1 MLAAV
6 RIWNPPSTK
15 QTIDSTHPG
24 HSAGYTVAM
33 SADKFRFPTLTAVV
47 IANMVGTG
55 VFTSLGFQLLDIRS
69 GFALILLW
77 ALGGIAALCGAMTYG
92 ELGAALPRSGGEY
105 NLLRR
110 IYHPAAGFV
119 SGWISSTVGFSG
131 PVALAAMTFAAYAAS
146 IFPGGLG
153 DSMQKALACGLL
165 IVLTAVHATNHRN
178 SSSTQVVFT
187 VLKVAVILAFIGS
200 ALLIVDS
207 PQPVNFFPAPGDAAV
222 ITSGAYAVALI
233 YVSFAYT
240 GWNAATY
247 LVSELENPQRTLP
260 WILISGTAVVTLLY
274 LGLNFS
280 FLYAAPM
287 DAMTGQVEVGAIAAR
302 AAFGEVAG
310 GFTGLVLAM
319 LLISTVSAM
328 TMAGPR
334 VIQVIGEDYPAIGML
349 GKKNRNGIPSL
360 AICIQSF
367 VALLFILSSTFES
380 ILVFSGFTLALNS
393 FVTVFGIFVLRW
405 KQPDLERP
413 YRTFLYPLPPIIY
426 LLLTGWTLGFT
437 LVNRPVEGLFS
448 LAIISLGLL
457 FYFLAAKQET
467 RRQESSV

>member
-1 MLAAV
+1 
-6 RIWNPPSTK
+6 
-15 QTIDSTHPG
+15 
-24 HSAGYTVAM
+24 M

-69 GFALILLW
+69 GFALLALW
-77 ALGGIAALCGAMTYG
+77 GIGGITALCGAMTYG

-119 SGWISSTVGFSG
+119 SGWVSSTVGFAG
-131 PVALAAMTFAAYAAS
+131 PVALAAMTFAAYAS
-146 IFPGGLG
+146 SVFPDGLG
-153 DSMQKALACGLL
+153 ANMQKLMAAVLL
-165 IVLTAVHATNHRN
+165 ILLTLVHATNHKN
-178 SSSTQVVFT
+178 SSGTQVIFT
-187 VLKVAVILAFIGS
+187 ILKIAVILSFVFGTILVVGT
-200 ALLIVDS
+200 
-207 PQPVNFFPAPGDAAV
+207 PQPVSFFPAPGDGT
-222 ITSGAYAVALI
+222 IMLSSDYAVALI

-247 LVSELENPQRTLP
+247 LSSELENPQRTLP

-287 DAMTGQVEVGAIAAR
+287 DAMMGQVEVGAIAAQ
-302 AAFGEVAG
+302 AAFGETAG
-310 GFTGLVLAM
+310 RLTGLVLAM

-334 VIQVIGEDYPAIGML
+334 VIQVIGEDYPAIGVL
-349 GKKNRNGIPSL
+349 GKKNKNGIPAT
-360 AICIQSF
+360 AIWIQSSA
-367 VALLFILSSTFES
+367 ALLFILSSTFES

-393 FVTVFGIFVLRW
+393 FVTIAGIFVLRYR
-405 KQPDLERP
+405 QPDLERP
-413 YRTFLYPLPPIIY
+413 YRTFLYPLTPLLY
-426 LLLTGWTLGFT
+426 LVLTGWILGFT
-437 LVNRPVEGLFS
+437 LVSRPVEALFS
-448 LAIISLGLL
+448 LGFIGSGLV
-457 FYFLAAKQET
+457 FYWLAAN
-467 RRQESSV
+467 RLSESN

>member
-1 MLAAV
+1 
-6 RIWNPPSTK
+6 
-15 QTIDSTHPG
+15 
-24 HSAGYTVAM
+24 M

-69 GFALILLW
+69 GFALMLLW

-105 NLLRR
+105 NLLQR

-146 IFPGGLG
+146 VIPGGLG
-153 DSMQKALACGLL
+153 DGAQKLLACGLL
-165 IVLTAVHATNHRN
+165 IALTVVHATNRRN
-178 SSSTQVVFT
+178 SSGTQVVFT
-187 VLKVAVILAFIGS
+187 VLKVIVIIVFIAS
-200 ALLIVDS
+200 TLLLVDT
-207 PQPVNFFPAPGDAAV
+207 PQPVNFFPAAGDGTV

-280 FLYAAPM
+280 FLFVAPM
-287 DAMTGQVEVGAIAAR
+287 DTMSGQVDVGAIAAQ

-310 GFTGLVLAM
+310 RSTGMVLAL

-334 VIQVIGEDYPAIGML
+334 VIQVIGEDYPAIRVL
-349 GKKNRNGIPSL
+349 GKTNRNGIPAI
-360 AICIQSF
+360 AICIQSG

-393 FVTVFGIFVLRW
+393 FATVFGIFVLRW
-405 KQPDLERP
+405 KQPNLERP
-413 YRTFLYPLPPIIY
+413 YRTFLYPLPPILY

-437 LVNRPVEGLFS
+437 LINRPAEGLFS
-448 LAIISLGLL
+448 LAIISLGLV
-457 FYFLAAKQET
+457 FYFLAAKRKQRT
-467 RRQESSV
+467 LTV